1 MVGWQ
6 GDQPSDFNGFCHSL
20 SLILELSNS
29 SQPFVQFRWHTE
41 WIMSVTPES
50 HQNLRP
56 ARVIQTSHP
65 QGELRISWRPLKM
78 SGANRPI
85 SRDNATDT
93 RYPGQGK
100 TTQTG
105 QTMWAAPWSWILRSN
120 RIIQDP
126 LSSSSDIVYVTI
138 MSVTPVRCI
147 GSGVWT
153 YLFFVRLLCRHL
165 LEADKW
171 QKDVKVGLHQSMPKQ
186 QQLWSIHPWN
196 SLEIP
201 RDSSDWWMKF
211 RQNKNWSYSRLCNK
225 WFHHHTLQVCL
236 KLRTSSRKMQLLS
249 LHIPSPH
256 C

>member
-20 SLILELSNS
+20 SRILELSNS
-29 SQPFVQFRWHTE
+29 SHPFVQFRWHTE

-56 ARVIQTSHP
+56 ALVIQTSHP

-120 RIIQDP
+120 RIYIQDP
-126 LSSSSDIVYVTI
+126 LSSSSGIVYVTI
-138 MSVTPVRCI
+138 TSVAPVRCI

-153 YLFFVRLLCRHL
+153 YLFFCSPIVPPSSRGG
-165 LEADKW
+165 
-171 QKDVKVGLHQSMPKQ
+171 QVVKGCKSGVASKYAQNKNNCGP
-186 QQLWSIHPWN
+186 SI
-196 SLEIP
+196 LEIP
-201 RDSSDWWMKF
+201 LKF
-211 RQNKNWSYSRLCNK
+211 RMTPQTGGGGFDKTK
-225 WFHHHTLQVCL
+225 TDPTLGCATIGFITTPHRFV
-236 KLRTSSRKMQLLS
+236 SS
-249 LHIPSPH
+249 
-256 C
+256 